1 MKWFKHDTDALQ
13 DAKIEKL
20 VMKYGLEGYGLY
32 FACVELIAAALSADD
47 CSFEL
52 EHDEI
57 LLAHKFK
64 KTPNKIKEMLAYM
77 LEIGLFQYNDQ
88 TKRLMCIQ
96 LLKRVDNT
104 MAQNPEIRKIMNNG
118 DFKKL
123 KETLNNLKSF
133 EADKIR
139 TDKNKNRTDTDTE
152 KKLKVA
158 PSVFLTTQETEKIVK
173 QYGKPI
179 YEKAVKKLSQYKE
192 STGKKYKSDYYT
204 ILNWVIEEVGGKPK
218 EDLEK
223 KKYPKCPECGKALV
237 NETKN
242 KAPSC
247 YSCGANLAEEDP
259 PFNKN
264 PP

>member
-1 MKWFKHDTDALQ
+1 VKWFKHDTDALQ

-20 VMKYGLEGYGLY
+20 VIKYGLEGYGLY
-32 FACVELIAAALSADD
+32 FACVELIAASLSADD

-64 KTPNKIKEMLAYM
+64 KTPNKIKEMLTYM
-77 LEIGLFQYNDQ
+77 VEIGLLQYNDQ
-88 TKRLMCIQ
+88 SKRLMCIQ

-133 EADKIR
+133 KAEQNRIDKI
-139 TDKNKNRTDTDTE
+139 RTDTDTE
-152 KKLKVA
+152 IEKKLQVV
-158 PSVFLTTQETEKIVK
+158 PSVFLTPQETEKLISK
-173 QYGKPI
+173 YSKSI
-179 YEKAVKKLSQYKE
+179 YEEAIQKLSHYKE
-192 STGKKYKSDYYT
+192 STGKKYKSDYHA

-223 KKYPKCPECGKALV
+223 KKVPACPKCGKSLANEIKNRSSHCYSRECGADIRSVYEKA
-237 NETKN
+237 
-242 KAPSC
+242 
-247 YSCGANLAEEDP
+247 
-259 PFNKN
+259 
-264 PP
+264 